1 MLVELLLLVV
11 AVALFWHA
19 FLKRPPN
26 FPPGLP
32 RLPVVGSSPF
42 LRPNLYQVIKRNHK
56 KYNGIFSFYLGKAPT
71 VVVTD
76 YNIYKQASIFQID
89 VSTSSSGNNLG
100 ILFPLAYEKLSII
113 FLLGHGR

>member
-1 MLVELLLLVV
+1 MLLELFLLVV
-11 AVALFWHA
+11 ALALFWQA
-19 FLKRPPN
+19 FLRRPPN

-56 KYNGIFSFYLGKAPT
+56 KYDGIFSFYLGKTPT

-76 YNIYKQASIFQID
+76 YNLYKQVRSVYD
-89 VSTSSSGNNLG
+89 VNNK
-100 ILFPLAYEKLSII
+100 Y
-113 FLLGHGR
+113 